1 MKSVMKKVLLTLPF
15 FLLMQPQMVGAQIIN
30 TCNDFG
36 HFDLLIDVVPPASD
50 GASFVVDSTGDFP
63 LEAGTGNTIVPADLG
78 DFPGGIHKTD
88 DPGWL
93 VAAGDLDDNEILWF
107 RALGALRYW
116 DNDTQQWLNA
126 PPDGERIRYFG
137 AIPPAVVISGTPE
150 EKAFYAEG
158 TIWSSEGLS
167 GPIEA
172 PIEAFIGGIHAHL
185 DFCLEA
191 KDGDCT
197 QPGSSATGLPSTGA
211 YLIELQLFSKAVAAN
226 GLQQKYIDSR
236 PVNVILNN
244 GLVANQ
250 CSQAIGALVLPEAVF
265 DDSEPLPA
273 AGILIMSG
281 P

>member
-1 MKSVMKKVLLTLPF
+1 MKKVLLTLPF
-15 FLLMQPQMVGAQIIN
+15 LLLTPPQMVSAQIIN

-50 GASFVVDSTGDFP
+50 GASFVIDSTGEFP
-63 LEAGTGNTIVPADLG
+63 VEAGTGNTIVPADLG

-93 VAAGDLDDNEILWF
+93 VAAGDLVANEILWF

-116 DNDTQQWLNA
+116 DKDAQQWLNA

-137 AIPPAVVISGTPE
+137 ATPPAVVISGTPQ

-191 KDGDCT
+191 SDGDCT
-197 QPGSSATGLPSTGA
+197 RPGSSATGQPSTGA
-211 YLIELQLFSKAVAAN
+211 YLIEMQLFSKAVAGN
-226 GLQQKYIDSR
+226 GVQQKYIDSK

-244 GLVANQ
+244 GLVAEQ
-250 CSQAIGALVLPEAVF
+250 CGEAIGALVLPDAIVDESA
-265 DDSEPLPA
+265 PLWA
-273 AGILIMSG
+273 AGILIMTG

>member
-1 MKSVMKKVLLTLPF
+1 MKKVLLTLPF
-15 FLLMQPQMVGAQIIN
+15 LLLTPPQMVSAQIIN

-50 GASFVVDSTGDFP
+50 GASFVIDSTGEFP
-63 LEAGTGNTIVPADLG
+63 VEAGTGNTIVPADLG

-93 VAAGDLDDNEILWF
+93 VAAGDLVANEILWF

-116 DNDTQQWLNA
+116 DKDAQQWLNA

-137 AIPPAVVISGTPE
+137 ATPPAVVISGTPQ

-191 KDGDCT
+191 SDGDCT
-197 QPGSSATGLPSTGA
+197 QPGSSATGQPSTGA
-211 YLIELQLFSKAVAAN
+211 YLIEMQLFSKAVAGN
-226 GLQQKYIDSR
+226 GVQRKYIDSK

-244 GLVANQ
+244 GLVADQ
-250 CSQAIGALVLPEAVF
+250 GGEAIGALVLPDAVV
-265 DDSEPLPA
+265 DESAPLPA
-273 AGILIMSG
+273 AGILIMTG

>member
-1 MKSVMKKVLLTLPF
+1 MKKVLLTLPF
-15 FLLMQPQMVGAQIIN
+15 LLLTLPQMVSAQIIN

-50 GASFVVDSTGDFP
+50 GASFVIDSTGDFP
-63 LEAGTGNTIVPADLG
+63 VEAGTGNTIVPADLG

-93 VAAGDLDDNEILWF
+93 VAAGGLVANEILWF

-116 DNDTQQWLNA
+116 DKDAQQWLNA
-126 PPDGERIRYFG
+126 PPEGERIRYFG
-137 AIPPAVVISGTPE
+137 ATPPAVVISGTPQ

-158 TIWSSEGLS
+158 TVWSSEGLS

-172 PIEAFIGGIHAHL
+172 PIEAFIGSIHAHL

-191 KDGDCT
+191 SDGDCT
-197 QPGSSATGLPSTGA
+197 QPGSSATGQPSTGA
-211 YLIELQLFSKAVAAN
+211 YLIEMQLFSKAVAGN
-226 GLQQKYIDSR
+226 GVQQKYIDSK

-244 GLVANQ
+244 GLIAEQ
-250 CSQAIGALVLPEAVF
+250 CGEAIGALVLPDAVV
-265 DDSEPLPA
+265 DESAPLPA
-273 AGILIMSG
+273 AGILIMTG

>member
-1 MKSVMKKVLLTLPF
+1 MKKVLLTLPF
-15 FLLMQPQMVGAQIIN
+15 LLLTPPQMVSAQIIN

-36 HFDLLIDVVPPASD
+36 HFDLLIVVVPPASD
-50 GASFVVDSTGDFP
+50 VASFVIDSTGEFP
-63 LEAGTGNTIVPADLG
+63 VEAGTGNTIVPADLG

-93 VAAGDLDDNEILWF
+93 VAAGDLVANEILWF

-116 DNDTQQWLNA
+116 DKDAQQWLNA

-137 AIPPAVVISGTPE
+137 ATPPAVVISGTPQ

-191 KDGDCT
+191 SDGDCT
-197 QPGSSATGLPSTGA
+197 RPGSSATGQPSTGA
-211 YLIELQLFSKAVAAN
+211 YLIEMQLFSKAVAGN
-226 GLQQKYIDSR
+226 GVQQKYIDSK
-236 PVNVILNN
+236 PVDVILNN
-244 GLVANQ
+244 GLVADQ
-250 CSQAIGALVLPEAVF
+250 CGEAIGALVLPDAIVDESA
-265 DDSEPLPA
+265 PLRA
-273 AGILIMSG
+273 AGILIMTG

>member
-1 MKSVMKKVLLTLPF
+1 MKKVLLTLPF
-15 FLLMQPQMVGAQIIN
+15 LLLTLPQMVSAQIIN

-50 GASFVVDSTGDFP
+50 GASFVIDSTGDFP
-63 LEAGTGNTIVPADLG
+63 VEAGTGNTIVPADLG

-93 VAAGDLDDNEILWF
+93 VAAGGLVANEILWF

-116 DNDTQQWLNA
+116 DKDAQQWLNA
-126 PPDGERIRYFG
+126 PPEGERIRYFG
-137 AIPPAVVISGTPE
+137 ATPPAVVISGTPQ

-158 TIWSSEGLS
+158 TVWSSEGLS

-191 KDGDCT
+191 GDGDCT

-211 YLIELQLFSKAVAAN
+211 YLIKMQLFSKTVSGN
-226 GLQQKYIDSR
+226 GVQQKYIDSK
-236 PVNVILNN
+236 PINVILNN
-244 GLVANQ
+244 GLVADQ
-250 CSQAIGALVLPEAVF
+250 CGEAIGALVLPDTVVDESA
-265 DDSEPLPA
+265 PLPA
-273 AGILIMSG
+273 AGILIMTG

>member
-1 MKSVMKKVLLTLPF
+1 
-15 FLLMQPQMVGAQIIN
+15 MVSAQIIN

-50 GASFVVDSTGDFP
+50 GASFVIDSTGEFP
-63 LEAGTGNTIVPADLG
+63 VEAGTGNTIVPADLG

-93 VAAGDLDDNEILWF
+93 VAAGDLVANEILWF

-116 DNDTQQWLNA
+116 DKDAQQWLNA

-137 AIPPAVVISGTPE
+137 ATPPAVVISGTPQ

-158 TIWSSEGLS
+158 TICSSEGLS

-191 KDGDCT
+191 SDGDCT
-197 QPGSSATGLPSTGA
+197 RPGSSATGQPSTGA
-211 YLIELQLFSKAVAAN
+211 YLIEMQLFSKAVAGN
-226 GLQQKYIDSR
+226 GVQQKYIDSK
-236 PVNVILNN
+236 PVDVILNN
-244 GLVANQ
+244 GLVADQ
-250 CSQAIGALVLPEAVF
+250 CGEAIGALVLPDAIVDESA
-265 DDSEPLPA
+265 PLRA
-273 AGILIMSG
+273 AGILIMTG

>member
-1 MKSVMKKVLLTLPF
+1 MKKVLLTLPF
-15 FLLMQPQMVGAQIIN
+15 LLLTPPQMVSAQIIN

-50 GASFVVDSTGDFP
+50 GASFVIDSTGEFP
-63 LEAGTGNTIVPADLG
+63 VEAGTGNTIVPADLG

-93 VAAGDLDDNEILWF
+93 VAAGDLVANEILWF

-116 DNDTQQWLNA
+116 DKDAQQWLNA

-137 AIPPAVVISGTPE
+137 ATPPAVVISGTPQ

-191 KDGDCT
+191 SDGDCT
-197 QPGSSATGLPSTGA
+197 RPGSSATGQPSTGA
-211 YLIELQLFSKAVAAN
+211 YLIEMQLFSKAVAGN
-226 GLQQKYIDSR
+226 GVQQKYIDSK

-244 GLVANQ
+244 GLIAEQ
-250 CSQAIGALVLPEAVF
+250 CGEAIGALVLPDAVV
-265 DDSEPLPA
+265 DESAPLRA
-273 AGILIMSG
+273 AGILIMTG